1 MNINLTRKILQHRTF
16 SIVSMLLLIVF
27 GSYGIRFLSLTVDY
41 REYFSATDP
50 QLAAYNRIQAD
61 YSNNDNIL
69 IAIRARQGDLFN
81 RPLLALIEALTT
93 AGWSLPYS
101 HRVDSITNFQY
112 SRAEGD
118 ELVVEPLF
126 AHLDRMNEATIAQR
140 RQVALQEPRLRGL
153 LLATDAQATAVNI
166 SFTLPHQDDLA
177 ETAAAVGATRAL
189 VERFARQ
196 HPDVEFHLGGQL
208 ITNQAF
214 PEATSQDTTRLFP
227 LVLLVM
233 TLMIAL
239 AIPHLWSVL
248 LVVLLMLFS
257 VTVALGTVGWFGV
270 RLTPDSIAGSAMI
283 MPIAIANAVHLL
295 LAYFHRLQKGVQPL
309 EAMAQSITANFMPM
323 FLTAF
328 TTVVGFLAVN
338 FSDSPPYRLMS
349 NIVAIGQTVTFIL
362 TFLLLAPVAT
372 FMQRRVEIRSVQDRL
387 DPLMCWLSRC
397 TTRHQKAL
405 LLFMGISTVLAI
417 PLTMANRV
425 SDNPLD
431 WFSEQVPFRQDVD
444 WINRHLSGVTFIDY
458 PLAAGGDMGI
468 TEPAFLQKLDAFT
481 HWLRSQP
488 RVRHVASISDTFK
501 QLNQE
506 MNQGETAHYRIP
518 ESRELASQYLLLYEM
533 SLPFGLDLTNQL
545 NFDKSSTRVSV
556 ALDKL
561 STVETIAFDQQVQ
574 QWMQANLPP
583 QMRSQGS
590 GLSVMLAHM
599 TDRNTRYMLY
609 GAVVAKLLMA
619 LTLLLAFRSWK
630 ISLVGLVPNMV
641 PAFYA
646 FAIWWFCVAEV
657 GLALSMVLS
666 MTFGIIVD
674 NTIHLIDKYDQ
685 ARRTQG
691 HAHAEATLY
700 SYREAGPGVVVSSLS
715 LCCGFAV
722 LMVSDFTQNAQ
733 LGLMTTLIMLLA
745 LGTNLLFLPP
755 LLACFTPARWRHLQ
769 SAQPASGMQGQESD
783 SPSGA

>member
-1 MNINLTRKILQHRTF
+1 MLALTAI
-16 SIVSMLLLIVF
+16 S
-27 GSYGIRFLSLTVDY
+27 SYGIGFLSLTVDY
-41 REYFSATDP
+41 RAYFPSDDP
-50 QLAAYNRIQAD
+50 QLAAYNKIQAD

-69 IAIRARQGDLFN
+69 IAIRPLKGDLFS
-81 RPLLALIEALTT
+81 RQTLGLIETLTA

-112 SRAEGD
+112 TRAEGD
-118 ELVVEPLF
+118 ELLVEPLF
-126 AHLDRMNEATIAQR
+126 AHLDQMSDTTIAQR
-140 RQVALQEPRLRGL
+140 RQAALEEPRLHGL
-153 LLATDAQATAVNI
+153 LLATDAQVTAINI

-177 ETAAAVGATRAL
+177 ETAAAVTQTRAL
-189 VERFARQ
+189 VERFAQ
-196 HPDVEFHLGGQL
+196 QNPDIEFHLGGQL

-214 PEATSQDTTRLFP
+214 PEATAQDTTWLFP

-248 LVVLLMLFS
+248 LVVLLMVFS
-257 VTVALGTVGWFGV
+257 VTIALGAVGWFGV
-270 RLTPDSIAGSAMI
+270 KLTPDSIAGSAMI

-295 LAYFHRLQKGVQPL
+295 LAYFHRLAAGEQPL
-309 EAMAQSITANFMPM
+309 DAMQHSITANFMPM

-328 TTVVGFLAVN
+328 TTVLGFLAVN

-349 NIVAIGQTVTFIL
+349 NIVAIGQTATFML

-372 FMQRRVEIRSVQDRL
+372 FMRGRKRISSIQDRL
-387 DPLMCWLSRC
+387 DPLMLWLSRY
-397 TTRHQKAL
+397 TTQHQKGL
-405 LLFMGISTVLAI
+405 LLFMVLSTLLAI

-425 SDNPLD
+425 NDNPLN
-431 WFSEQVPFRQDVD
+431 WFSEQVPFRQDTD
-444 WINRHLSGVTFIDY
+444 WINQNLSGVTFIDY
-458 PLAAGGDMGI
+458 SLDSAVDQGI
-468 TEPAFLQKLDAFT
+468 TEPDFLNRVDALT
-481 HWLRSQP
+481 LWLRDQP
-488 RVRHVASISDTFK
+488 QVRHVASIGDTFK
-501 QLNQE
+501 KLNQE
-506 MNQGETAHYRIP
+506 MNQGAASHYRIP

-533 SLPFGLDLTNQL
+533 SLPFGLDLTNQV
-545 NFDKSSTRVSV
+545 NFNKSSTRLTV

-561 STVETIAFDQQVQ
+561 STTETIAFDQQVQ
-574 QWMQANLPP
+574 QWMQANLPA

-609 GAVVAKLLMA
+609 GAVVAKLMMA
-619 LTLLLAFRSWK
+619 LILLLAFRSLK
-630 ISLVGLVPNMV
+630 ISITGLIPNMV

-646 FAIWWFCVAEV
+646 FAIWWFYVAEV

-674 NTIHLIDKYDQ
+674 NTIHLIDKYRQ
-685 ARRTQG
+685 ARKERGQS
-691 HAHAEATLY
+691 HAEATLY
-700 SYREAGPGVVVSSLS
+700 SFRQAGPGVVVSSLS

-722 LMVSDFTQNAQ
+722 LMVSNFTQNSQ

-745 LGTNLLFLPP
+745 LGSNLLFLPP
-755 LLACFTPARWRHLQ
+755 LLACFTPANWRQGETGQ
-769 SAQPASGMQGQESD
+769 SPPNQASVSAGS
-783 SPSGA
+783 A